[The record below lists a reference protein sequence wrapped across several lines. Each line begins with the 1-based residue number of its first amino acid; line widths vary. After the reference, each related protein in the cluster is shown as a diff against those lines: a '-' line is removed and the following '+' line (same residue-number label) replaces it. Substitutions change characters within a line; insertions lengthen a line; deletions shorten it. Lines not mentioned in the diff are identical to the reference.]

1 MGDKIKVPAV
11 EVAVKSSSI
20 AIYCGLHDRESPP
33 VIGFRVTSDGSPMK
47 KYRMTMILLAASFA
61 IGTAIGYGVMA
72 DRVPM
77 GHPLWS
83 WLAEPGLLLSLP
95 IYILV
100 GGVHGEL
107 RHIWWRSL
115 APCNGLA
122 YAAIMAIALWARRY
136 LQRKGARAAILQNT
150 ERERI

>member
-1 MGDKIKVPAV
+1 
-11 EVAVKSSSI
+11 
-20 AIYCGLHDRESPP
+20 
-33 VIGFRVTSDGSPMK
+33 VIGFRITSDGSPMK
-47 KYRMTMILLAASFA
+47 KYRMTMILLGASFA
-61 IGTAIGYGVMA
+61 IGTAIGYGGIANRALM
-72 DRVPM
+72 D
-77 GHPLWS
+77 HPLWS

-107 RHIWWRSL
+107 RHIWVHSL

-122 YAAIMAIALWARRY
+122 YAGIMAIALWVRRY
-136 LQRKGARAAILQNT
+136 LQRKGARAAILKNT